1 MSKIE
6 KLLSRVEEL
15 DGNLTFS
22 ELAKIMK
29 YLGYT
34 ASYPRGGSSHCTF
47 RKPGCMPVTIPKKVN
62 RAYIRLVRDVLSERS
77 DRYEGS

>member
-1 MSKIE
+1 MNAFEIDIIYDIMYYWEEDLSKIE

-22 ELAKIMK
+22 E
-29 YLGYT
+29 
-34 ASYPRGGSSHCTF
+34 
-47 RKPGCMPVTIPKKVN
+47 
-62 RAYIRLVRDVLSERS
+62 RS